1 MTHPRQ
7 AGEPDGPAASPAA
20 FRPRTN
26 SGRRARQLAARRE
39 QFIVAAEKLFL
50 EHGFAKTSVNA
61 IVREAGGSLATLY
74 SEFGTKEAL
83 FESVLSQRVMR
94 LFPQERSH
102 PSTRCDAESE
112 LRLLAT
118 HMLKRMLSEDGLAVY
133 RLVIHE
139 APRFPGLRKAF
150 LEAGIRNLREHTA
163 TYLGELA
170 ATHEL
175 RNDDCAVAAAQF
187 ISLVQGS
194 VVLTAACGGTTD
206 ARMRADHVQQAVQAF
221 LKLYPV
227 EPS

>member
-1 MTHPRQ
+1 MTQQRP
-7 AGEPDGPAASPAA
+7 ASEPSRPLSSAAA
-20 FRPRTN
+20 FRARSRRT
-26 SGRRARQLAARRE
+26 RQLAARRE
-39 QFIVAAEKLFL
+39 QFIAAAEKLFL

-94 LFPQERSH
+94 FFVAERARPRPCS
-102 PSTRCDAESE
+102 DAESE

-139 APRFPGLRKAF
+139 APRFPGLRKVF
-150 LEAGIRNLREHTA
+150 LEAGMRGLHEHTA
-163 TYLGELA
+163 TYLAKLA

-175 RNDDCAVAAAQF
+175 HIADCALAAGQF

-194 VVLTAACGGTTD
+194 LVLTAACGGATS
-206 ARMRADHVQQAVQAF
+206 ARMRADHVRQAVEAF
-221 LKLYPV
+221 LKLYPAG
-227 EPS
+227 PSP